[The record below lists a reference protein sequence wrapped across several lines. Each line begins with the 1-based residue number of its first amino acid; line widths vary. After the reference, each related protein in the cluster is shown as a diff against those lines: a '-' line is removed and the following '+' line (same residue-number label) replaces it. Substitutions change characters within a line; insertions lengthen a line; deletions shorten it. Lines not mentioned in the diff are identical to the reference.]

1 MNKDEANRFLLK
13 LSNATKTFIQSRT
26 LLESNLFPVR
36 AYMAVGLYNLFEN
49 EYDLLR
55 KVINKK
61 KPEKLGAECKTVN
74 SEINQ
79 KTQFSTIVGY
89 LVGREQVIE
98 DGNIDE
104 YGDKEY
110 DAEKIMFL
118 LDYWTRF
125 SKAYRNDGQILVN
138 DSQGAISILNK
149 RDVKRFNDD
158 LLDNDAKNSENL
170 LKLAAVIQSYL
181 YLLNYESRGGVFNH
195 GPYQV
200 DDELLVFREFIHLQK
215 NTYKTT
221 LNDDFHYK
229 NITMTLRLRDVDVN
243 LNEVGT
249 LFVDPINY
257 ADKITGF
264 NIYSSNSDP
273 KPINVDDINKVSNLL
288 RNRILYLYR
297 DINRWDRRDKII
309 AGALQYSDLTCYAKA
324 ANIDYRHGLSKGVE
338 ERYLPKMM
346 RQVTHEFMNKFAETG
361 KLFTLIE

>member
-13 LSNATKTFIQSRT
+13 LSDATKTFIKSRT

-55 KVINKK
+55 KVISKK
-61 KPEKLGAECKTVN
+61 RPEKLGAECKTVN

-89 LVGREQVIE
+89 LVGREQVIQ
-98 DGNIDE
+98 DGNLDE
-104 YGDKEY
+104 YGDKGF

-118 LDYWTRF
+118 LDYWTKY
-125 SKAYRNDGQILVN
+125 SKTYRNDSNILVD
-138 DSQGAISILNK
+138 DSQGEISILGK
-149 RDVKRFNDD
+149 RDVKRFNED
-158 LLDNDAKNSENL
+158 LLDYDPKHVESL
-170 LKLAAVIQSYL
+170 LKLSAVIQSYL

-195 GPYQV
+195 GPYEV

-221 LNDDFHYK
+221 LNDDFSYN
-229 NITMTLRLRDVDVN
+229 NITITLRLRDVDVS

-249 LFVDPINY
+249 LFVDPVNY

-273 KPINVDDINKVSNLL
+273 KPIKVDDVNRISNLL

-297 DINRWDRRDKII
+297 DINKWDRKDKII
-309 AGALQYSDLTCYAKA
+309 AGALQYSDLSSYAKA
-324 ANIDYRHGLSKGVE
+324 ANIKYRHGLSRGVE

-346 RQVTHEFMNKFAETG
+346 RQVTHEFMNKFTETG
-361 KLFTLIE
+361 KLFTLID

>member
-1 MNKDEANRFLLK
+1 MKKDEANKFLMK
-13 LSNATKTFIQSRT
+13 LSDATKTFIQSRT

-49 EYDLLR
+49 EYDILR

-61 KPEKLGAECKTVN
+61 KPEKLGTDCKTVN

-89 LVGREQVIE
+89 LVGREQVIQ
-98 DGNIDE
+98 DGNIDD
-104 YGDKEY
+104 YGDKEF

-118 LDYWTRF
+118 LDYWSRF
-125 SKAYRNDGQILVN
+125 SKTYRNDGQILVD
-138 DSQGAISILNK
+138 DSKGAISILNK
-149 RDVKRFNDD
+149 KDVKRFNED
-158 LLDNDAKNSENL
+158 LLDNDAKNIENL

-200 DDELLVFREFIHLQK
+200 DDELLIFREFIHLQK
-215 NTYKTT
+215 NTYKTI
-221 LNDDFHYK
+221 LNDEFNYN
-229 NITMTLRLRDVDVN
+229 NITITLRLKDVDVN

-257 ADKITGF
+257 GDNITGF
-264 NIYSSNSDP
+264 NIYSNNSDL
-273 KPINVDDINKVSNLL
+273 KPIGIDNINKISNLL
-288 RNRILYLYR
+288 KNRILYLYR
-297 DINRWDRRDKII
+297 DINKWDRKDKII
-309 AGALQYSDLTCYAKA
+309 AGALQYSDLTSYAKA
-324 ANIDYRHGLSKGVE
+324 ANIKYRHGLSRAVE

-346 RQVTHEFMNKFAETG
+346 RLVTHEFMNKFAETG